1 MFEEIIEITNQII
14 NELQIQMGITEAYL
28 GIPALFIKRL
38 IGPGH
43 FGINQIEKTHQV
55 AVHYH
60 RRFLNEECYALEV
73 QCKLLIKGSKDNI
86 LKAYDD
92 IKRRLCEF

>member
-1 MFEEIIEITNQII
+1 M
-14 NELQIQMGITEAYL
+14 

-43 FGINQIEKTHQV
+43 FGINQIEKTNQV

-60 RRFLNEECYALEV
+60 RRFLN
-73 QCKLLIKGSKDNI
+73 
-86 LKAYDD
+86 
-92 IKRRLCEF
+92 

>member
-1 MFEEIIEITNQII
+1 
-14 NELQIQMGITEAYL
+14 MGITEAYL

-73 QCKLLIKGSKDNI
+73 QCRLLIKGSKDNI
-86 LKAYDD
+86 LKAYED
-92 IKRRLCEF
+92 IKRRLSEF